1 MSKRDVLKAMSIN
14 DMVKS
19 IEEDKG
25 EEAISWGELANLTH
39 ATQVERFGWCICEGT
54 NGEGQLADDCP
65 KEESAPNWTV
75 WVGGG
80 EVNSYYLSE
89 TQAKDIAQA
98 WIDKGY
104 DDVVVEE
111 VK

>member
-1 MSKRDVLKAMSIN
+1 MSKRDTLSKMSIN

-19 IEEDKG
+19 IDESER
-25 EEAISWGELANLTH
+25 E
-39 ATQVERFGWCICEGT
+39 QV
-54 NGEGQLADDCP
+54 P
-65 KEESAPNWTV
+65 SWTV

-104 DDVVVEE
+104 DDVVVKE
-111 VK
+111 VGDD

>member
-1 MSKRDVLKAMSIN
+1 MSKRDIFKAMSIN

-19 IEEDKG
+19 IDESEREEVP
-25 EEAISWGELANLTH
+25 S
-39 ATQVERFGWCICEGT
+39 
-54 NGEGQLADDCP
+54 
-65 KEESAPNWTV
+65 WTV

-104 DDVVVEE
+104 DEVVVEE
-111 VK
+111 VNK

>member
-1 MSKRDVLKAMSIN
+1 MSKKDILKAMSIN

-19 IEEDKG
+19 IDESER
-25 EEAISWGELANLTH
+25 E
-39 ATQVERFGWCICEGT
+39 QV
-54 NGEGQLADDCP
+54 P
-65 KEESAPNWTV
+65 SWTV

-89 TQAKDIAQA
+89 TEAKDIAQA

-111 VK
+111 VKGE

>member
-1 MSKRDVLKAMSIN
+1 MTKKGILKAMSIN

-19 IEEDKG
+19 IKESEG
-25 EEAISWGELANLTH
+25 EEAP
-39 ATQVERFGWCICEGT
+39 R
-54 NGEGQLADDCP
+54 
-65 KEESAPNWTV
+65 WTV

-80 EVNSYYLSE
+80 EVNSHYLQE
-89 TQAKDIAQA
+89 HQAKDIAQA

-104 DDVVVEE
+104 DDVIVEE

>member
-1 MSKRDVLKAMSIN
+1 MSKRDTLSKMSIN

-19 IEEDKG
+19 IDESER
-25 EEAISWGELANLTH
+25 E
-39 ATQVERFGWCICEGT
+39 QV
-54 NGEGQLADDCP
+54 P
-65 KEESAPNWTV
+65 SWTV

-104 DDVVVEE
+104 DEVVVEE
-111 VK
+111 MNK